1 MTAQPADD
9 FPMMQEVDGDVT
21 SLVMDSNLF
30 AENLSR
36 SLFATAQD
44 EIRPVMGGV
53 YFDLNADNLAVVA
66 TDGHK
71 LVRNRILTIKSD
83 VPASFILPHHW
94 EIVGWLCGQ
103 LERTIEIVNFYSEVV
118 LVDVEAKRLLRQF
131 LYGVEYSAIRQCKLA
146 IARALSKLYRRL
158 HHVFRIAGSY
168 SQNVVCYFKKET
180 IKNAQS
186 VLAVNYSCERLET
199 GVKCAT

>member
-1 MTAQPADD
+1 MAGTRETVQTVDEVTGVVGER
-9 FPMMQEVDGDVT
+9 QEVDGDVT

-71 LVRNRILTIKSD
+71 LVRNRILTIKND
-83 VPASFILPHHW
+83 VPASFILPQKPA
-94 EIVGWLCGQ
+94 Q
-103 LERTIEIVNFYSEVV
+103 LLKGAILVRAARAGLGFDPSGEGRDHSAEAAFAGRKENAPTERVHRRTSRHRGSVEV
-118 LVDVEAKRLLRQF
+118 LVHDRDASQIGGNREDGGHTFDVGEQRVGR
-131 LYGVEYSAIRQCKLA
+131 VR
-146 IARALSKLYRRL
+146 
-158 HHVFRIAGSY
+158 
-168 SQNVVCYFKKET
+168 
-180 IKNAQS
+180 
-186 VLAVNYSCERLET
+186 
-199 GVKCAT
+199 